1 MFQIY
6 FTNEKYYKKV
16 KVYRCLECDI
26 IAQEKSK
33 KLNDKSN
40 NNSNNNSNNTSNNA
54 PIKKD

>member
-6 FTNEKYYKKV
+6 FTNEKYFKKV
-16 KVYRCLECDI
+16 KIYRCLECEI

-40 NNSNNNSNNTSNNA
+40 NNSNNTSNNV